1 MRIVHRG
8 PIQLVAYYFE
18 WSSHPLHQ
26 QGRESIF
33 GMIGM
38 LFACYLLN
46 VILCV
51 ASGVYCHR
59 LLKWIFCGVYF
70 FLGRFPP
77 VPPEQNRKKK
87 KQINEMCARVLRSR
101 PSHWG
106 FCRFRS
112 FRTSKMS
119 TDPSQPQDWLKR
131 FAFIRGELQK
141 YIVRF
146 VHTKLIL
153 VVFVLLKNLHQ
164 FIRYINVC
172 CCCFSFLKAIS
183 V

>member
-38 LFACYLLN
+38 RFACYLLN

-59 LLKWIFCGVYF
+59 LLKWIFCGVHF
-70 FLGRFPP
+70 FWGVFLRCH
-77 VPPEQNRKKK
+77 QNKIERRKNKSTK
-87 KQINEMCARVLRSR
+87 CVHEFYAQDR
-101 PSHWG
+101 PIG
-106 FCRFRS
+106 
-112 FRTSKMS
+112 
-119 TDPSQPQDWLKR
+119 
-131 FAFIRGELQK
+131 AF
-141 YIVRF
+141 VDF
-146 VHTKLIL
+146 VH
-153 VVFVLLKNLHQ
+153 FVHQ
-164 FIRYINVC
+164 KCRQIRVSHKIG
-172 CCCFSFLKAIS
+172 
-183 V
+183 